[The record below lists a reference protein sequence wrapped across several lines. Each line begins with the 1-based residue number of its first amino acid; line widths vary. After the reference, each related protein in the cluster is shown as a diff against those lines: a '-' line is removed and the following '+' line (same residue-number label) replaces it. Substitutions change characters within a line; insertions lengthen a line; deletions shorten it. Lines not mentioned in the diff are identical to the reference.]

1 MFFRKKTTYI
11 KEIANSI
18 KPRRF
23 SPDEVKSLLLNGYQV
38 DGDRRYAT
46 RDGHRVKPTS
56 RHQPYC

>member
-11 KEIANSI
+11 KEIAHSL
-18 KPRRF
+18 KQRRF
-23 SPDEVKSLLLNGYQV
+23 TPEEVKSLLLNGYQV

-56 RHQPYC
+56 KHQPYY